1 VNRILFLF
9 FATLAMMAA
18 LAGGGRKPDDPS
30 PSAQVH
36 ASVSTA
42 PVRNPGRQTFSDFA
56 APPKPEVTP
65 EFLALGK
72 AVYEQNCAA
81 CHGPNGD
88 AKADAAAFLLPKPR
102 NFREAKFRLRSTASG
117 SLPTDVDIF
126 RSVSLG
132 LSGTPM
138 PPWKHMLKEDERWAV
153 VEYIKT
159 FSPRFADPKVNRN
172 AVVDLGTPPARNEHS
187 IAEGKAVYTKLNCF
201 SCHGETG
208 HGDGPSAATLVDD
221 SGSRIKPRDF
231 TKPGNFKAGYA
242 TKEIVR
248 TILTGLD
255 GTPMVGF
262 NGVISTD
269 EAWKAAYFVETFAKA
284 PAPAL
289 YARPSQNFLEHEEL
303 GQPDV
308 RIKVTERAWKYDP
321 AVIRVQKGQIVEIT
335 FEPTDNGLGV
345 GHGFAISSYDEAV
358 FINGAMVGAPK
369 TVKFRAD
376 RAGKF
381 TYYCATQCSTEKLH
395 PLMNG
400 TLWVEE
406 PRQTASVQ

>member
-1 VNRILFLF
+1 
-9 FATLAMMAA
+9 MAS
-18 LAGGGRKPDDPS
+18 LAGCGRGPTGQVRS
-30 PSAQVH
+30 PQADSQTASA
-36 ASVSTA
+36 
-42 PVRNPGRQTFSDFA
+42 PLKYPNRQTFLDFPA
-56 APPKPEVTP
+56 SPKPEVTP
-65 EFLALGK
+65 EFVAKGK
-72 AVYEQNCAA
+72 AIYEQNCAA
-81 CHGPNGD
+81 CHGLNGD

-117 SLPTDVDIF
+117 SLPTDVDLF

-132 LSGTPM
+132 LIGTPM
-138 PPWKHMLKEDERWAV
+138 PPWKHMLKDDERWAV

-159 FSPRFADPKVNRN
+159 FSPRFADTNENRN
-172 AVVDLGTPPARNEHS
+172 AVVNLGTSPARNDKT
-187 IAEGKAVYTKLNCF
+187 IAEGKAIFAKLNCF

-208 HGDGPSAATLVDD
+208 RGDGPSSATLVDD

-262 NGVISTD
+262 NGLISTD

-284 PAPAL
+284 PPPVMF
-289 YARPSQNFLEHEEL
+289 ARSSQNFLEREEL
-303 GQPDV
+303 GEPDV
-308 RIKVTERAWKYDP
+308 RIKLIERAWRYDP

-345 GHGFAISSYDEAV
+345 GHGFGISSYDEAV
-358 FINGAMVGAPK
+358 FINGAMVGVPK

-406 PRQTASVQ
+406 TKKTASAQ